1 RALLTTPPSL
11 RRWGQ
16 FLAPRSAARYAAP
29 TTPPDQRSARAGR
42 CSPRARAP
50 GVSTRRGRRG
60 PCWPGD
66 GLSPHR
72 GPTGRRWSFGAHNG
86 EGFVWVGD
94 HHFATTARAE
104 ASEIEASLIHAEVV
118 DKNLEGASGL
128 VVDYDGAGGDFVSL
142 DGVHFG
148 FLPLAAYTSIIE
160 AAGDVVKPQTEK
172 DPAGLVSS

>member
-1 RALLTTPPSL
+1 
-11 RRWGQ
+11 RWGR
-16 FLAPRSAARYAAP
+16 FVVSGLSAARCGAP
-29 TTPPDQRSARAGR
+29 WTRQSRPPAPAGR
-42 CSPRARAP
+42 YSPRWRAP

-72 GPTGRRWSFGAHNG
+72 RPTGRRGSFGGHNG

-94 HHFATTARAE
+94 HHFATTGRAE

-160 AAGDVVKPQTEK
+160 AVGDVVKPQTEK